1 MYRTGTPLER
11 RPVIIYRN
19 AIGIVAEY
27 DPLHG
32 GHIHHI
38 RQAREKTGDRRI
50 VVALSSYFTQRGDP
64 ALLSKWDR
72 AETAIH
78 AGANLVLELP
88 AFFSCQNAGV
98 FAGAAVDILEATGL
112 VSSLSFG
119 MEQPDFPVDPI
130 LDIVV
135 QEPLC
140 FKDALKKNLAEGI
153 SYVRSRALAL
163 SDIHPQ
169 YGAFIS
175 QPNNSLAL
183 SYMERIRKKRYDLN
197 CIPVQRVGAFHHDR
211 ELGGGYPS
219 AAAIRSAYREGRD
232 MEAQEKL
239 PGSTVGVIRRCLAQG
254 RVVRSSEML
263 WRIARSA
270 LSRVRPEDLA
280 GSSAITEG
288 MENRL
293 LRFAFS
299 SRTWEEFISR
309 CSTTRYP
316 KGRIRRQVLHFLLGV
331 TQEENLELQRGG
343 VPYVRPLAADERGCH
358 MLRTMRKSASLPVV
372 GKLPPSSLH
381 GPQGRIAS
389 VERTA
394 AILWESLTEGALFGS
409 EAKRAPF
416 IASCSS
422 GGENAP
428 EDGGIPREAPS
439 REPPPRTDRSL

>member
-1 MYRTGTPLER
+1 MPTSRWIP
-11 RPVIIYRN
+11 
-19 AIGIVAEY
+19 
-27 DPLHG
+27 
-32 GHIHHI
+32 
-38 RQAREKTGDRRI
+38 
-50 VVALSSYFTQRGDP
+50 S
-64 ALLSKWDR
+64 
-72 AETAIH
+72 
-78 AGANLVLELP
+78 
-88 AFFSCQNAGV
+88 
-98 FAGAAVDILEATGL
+98 
-112 VSSLSFG
+112 
-119 MEQPDFPVDPI
+119 
-130 LDIVV
+130 DIVV

-140 FKDALKKNLAEGI
+140 FKDALKTSRRNLLCPI
-153 SYVRSRALAL
+153 PRTAL
-163 SDIHPQ
+163 SGIHPQ

-331 TQEENLELQRGG
+331 TQEENLSFKGAGFHTYAPLPLTNGMPHAPHHEKVG
-343 VPYVRPLAADERGCH
+343 V
-358 MLRTMRKSASLPVV
+358 SSVV
-372 GKLPPSSLH
+372 GNRPRH
-381 GPQGRIAS
+381 RFTGQGRIACG
-389 VERTA
+389 A
-394 AILWESLTEGALFGS
+394 HCGDPLGESHRGALFGS
-409 EAKRAPF
+409 RKRAPF
-416 IASCSS
+416 SVMFSR
-422 GGENAP
+422 GKTP
-428 EDGGIPREAPS
+428 PKHGIPREAPS
-439 REPPPRTDRSL
+439 REPPRTDRSL